1 MVTTEIVDAT
11 TAAAVEPAASPAPAP
26 APAVRVCLFGLSGA
40 TFAVEVRH
48 AREIVD
54 VEDLTPVPLAPPALR
69 GVTNLR
75 GYILPVLDA
84 RPLLGLRAQP
94 ITRGSRVLVLAGPA
108 GPVGIG
114 IDAAL
119 ALESFDQVGPLGE
132 PARRQLGELG
142 LGVLARGTEPVTLLD
157 APRVVDALQAG
168 GTGER
173 GERA

>member
-1 MVTTEIVDAT
+1 MTTEIVETAPA
-11 TAAAVEPAASPAPAP
+11 TAAEAAAPPAL
-26 APAVRVCLFGLSGA
+26 RVCLFSLSGA

-48 AREIVD
+48 CREVVVI
-54 VEDLTPVPLAPPALR
+54 EDLTPVPLAPPALR

-75 GYILPVLDA
+75 GYILPVLDP
-84 RPLLGLRAQP
+84 RPLLGLPARPVA
-94 ITRGSRVLVLAGPA
+94 RGSRALVLAGAA
-108 GPVGIG
+108 GPVGIA

-119 ALESFDQVGPLGE
+119 ALESVDQVGPLAE
-132 PARRQLGELG
+132 PAQRQLGEVG
-142 LGVLARGTEPVTLLD
+142 LGVLARGPEPVTLLD

>member
-1 MVTTEIVDAT
+1 MATEIAGA
-11 TAAAVEPAASPAPAP
+11 TAAATVEPAASPPP
-26 APAVRVCLFGLSGA
+26 APAVRACLFGLAGT
-40 TFAVEVRH
+40 TFAVEVCH

-132 PARRQLGELG
+132 PAQRQIGELG
-142 LGVLARGTEPVTLLD
+142 LGVIMRGTEPVTLLD
-157 APRVVDALQAG
+157 APRVVDALRAG
-168 GTGER
+168 GTGEG